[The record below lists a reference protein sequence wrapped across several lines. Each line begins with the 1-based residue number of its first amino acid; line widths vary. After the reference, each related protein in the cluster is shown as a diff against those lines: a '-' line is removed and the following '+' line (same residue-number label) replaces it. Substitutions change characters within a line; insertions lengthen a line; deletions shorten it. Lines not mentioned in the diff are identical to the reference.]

1 MQTNGPGSAAGIAL
15 ILAGAL
21 FGECIPVAGVCI
33 LLAACCYIYD
43 LRAGHTVSPKEKSPK
58 TAATVRGKQEKYA
71 IHSVQQKGGFVK

>member
-1 MQTNGPGSAAGIAL
+1 MQTNGPGSAAAFGL
-15 ILAGAL
+15 ILAACIL
-21 FGECIPVAGVCI
+21 GECIPVAVICV